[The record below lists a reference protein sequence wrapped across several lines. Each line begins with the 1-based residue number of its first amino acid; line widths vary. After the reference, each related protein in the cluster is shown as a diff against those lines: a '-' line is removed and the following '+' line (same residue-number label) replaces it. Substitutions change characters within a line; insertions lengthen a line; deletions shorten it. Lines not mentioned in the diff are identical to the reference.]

1 MSNMSNYP
9 NGFVN
14 GITIRGVPLTV
25 LHPGKVFYVN
35 NSSVLASTD
44 DGVAGADSPASGTY
58 QRPFASLDFAIGQC
72 VSNRG
77 DIIALMP
84 GHAET
89 YSTATATA
97 DELELDVAGVA
108 VIGLGSGSLMPTF
121 TFDTANTVTVPVS
134 ADNITVYNCRFVSNF
149 LSNAKMFTLTTAKF
163 FSLVNNHFSDTSA
176 ALNVVNIVESTGA
189 ANTVD
194 GMHIEGNRASM
205 LGTTFNCFA
214 VLAATARGLAFINNH
229 VYSIDNAASKPA
241 LLDVT
246 GIVTDIFMARNIV
259 AVKGTT
265 NINIMMKC
273 TGTTSTG
280 FFDQNVSHSLDTTGV
295 QYTIAAG
302 FRSSRSE
309 HGGAVATQSNVHDP
323 LPEA

>member
-14 GITIRGVPLTV
+14 GITIRGVPITV

-58 QRPFASLDFAIGQC
+58 QRPFASVDFALSQC
-72 VSNRG
+72 VANRG
-77 DIIALMP
+77 DIIAVMP

-108 VIGLGSGSLMPTF
+108 IVGLGSGSLMPTF
-121 TFDTANTVTVPVS
+121 TLDTANTVTIPVS
-134 ADNITVYNCRFVSNF
+134 AANMTVYNCRFVSNF
-149 LSNAKMFTLTTAKF
+149 LSNAIMFTLTTAKF
-163 FSLVNNHFSDTSA
+163 FSLVNCHFSDTTA
-176 ALNVVNIVESTGA
+176 ALNVVNIIESTGA

-194 GMHIEGNRASM
+194 GLYCEGNRASM

-214 VLAATARGLAFINNH
+214 VLAATARGMTFIDNL
-229 VYSIDNAASKPA
+229 VDSIDTAASKPA

-246 GIVTDIFMARNIV
+246 GIVTDLYMARNIV
-259 AVKGTT
+259 GVKGTT

-273 TGTTSTG
+273 TGSTSTG
-280 FFDQNVSHSLDTTGV
+280 FFDQNVCHSLDTTGV